1 MYNQMQRVHVK
12 LFFFVI
18 IVVVGMTTTVTFSR
32 QNDAGSRACTTFSYL
47 ILKISRP
54 RTKPRYKYRDIF

>member
-1 MYNQMQRVHVK
+1 MYNQRVHVK

-32 QNDAGSRACTTFSYL
+32 QNDAGSVRACTTFSYL
-47 ILKISRP
+47 VLKISRP